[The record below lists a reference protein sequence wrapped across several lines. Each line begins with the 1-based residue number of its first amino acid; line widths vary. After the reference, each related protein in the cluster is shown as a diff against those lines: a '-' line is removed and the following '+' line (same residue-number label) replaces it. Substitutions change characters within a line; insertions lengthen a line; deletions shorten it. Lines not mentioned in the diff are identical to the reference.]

1 MDRGAR
7 WATIHGVA
15 NENKQVID
23 SELAIVREPATTICI
38 WQTQRQAGQWESF
51 RVKKSGVSV
60 VMGGD
65 CNREKAGG

>member
-1 MDRGAR
+1 MDRGAW

-15 NENKQVID
+15 NENKQVTD
-23 SELAIVREPATTICI
+23 SELAIVREPATTISI

-51 RVKKSGVSV
+51 RVKQSGVSV

-65 CNREKAGG
+65 CNHEKAGG